1 MAKKNLKKDLPKP
14 RKLRGWATYEGDE
27 FTFKPSE
34 QGEPAQLNVRT
45 CKGGKLFTTT
55 SEKAPLQVAHLSC
68 PANTADL
75 YAEYVGQL
83 ERLGIK
89 PKTEQ
94 QLPVKQRLVSEG
106 GVEVFLDDKEGV
118 LTYQG
123 SINLN
128 KQCNWQSELMRQLQ
142 LVVRTLPAEERFCK
156 CISKIKKG
164 GLKK

>member
-1 MAKKNLKKDLPKP
+1 MEEKIIKPKP
-14 RKLRGWATYEGDE
+14 RKLRGWATYEGNE
-27 FTFKPSE
+27 FTFKPSQ

-45 CKGGKLFTTT
+45 CRGGKLFTT
-55 SEKAPLQVAHLSC
+55 SSVRSPLQVAYLSC

-89 PKTEQ
+89 PQTEQ

-123 SINLN
+123 GINLN

>member
-1 MAKKNLKKDLPKP
+1 MAKENLKNEKPKP

-68 PANTADL
+68 PADTADL
-75 YAEYVGQL
+75 YSEYVSQL

-89 PKTEQ
+89 PQTEQ

-123 SINLN
+123 SINL
-128 KQCNWQSELMRQLQ
+128 KLTRNWQPEVLRQLQ
-142 LVVRTLPAEERFCK
+142 VIMRTLPAEERFSK
-156 CISKIKKG
+156 LISK
-164 GLKK
+164 LKKERR

>member
-1 MAKKNLKKDLPKP
+1 MANEQLNEKPKP

-68 PANTADL
+68 PADTADL

-89 PKTEQ
+89 PQKER
-94 QLPVKQRLVSEG
+94 LMPVKQRLVSEG

-123 SINLN
+123 SINL
-128 KQCNWQSELMRQLQ
+128 KLTRNWQPEVLRQLQ
-142 LVVRTLPAEERFCK
+142 VIMRTLPAEERFIK
-156 CISKIKKG
+156 LISKIKKEG
-164 GLKK
+164 GKK